1 MAASI
6 SAADSTIGDLIAEA
20 IDKVG
25 KDGVI
30 TVEES
35 NTFGIETDFN
45 PSVLASASLVIGFS
59 INFVANTFIFP
70 LVGAQI
76 TPAQNFWMGWI
87 YTSVSIVRQYAVR
100 RFFNAMLHA
109 AALRLSGD
117 HK

>member
-1 MAASI
+1 MSTLELLGVASMLFTACFTVRAVR
-6 SAADSTIGDLIAEA
+6 SAPGVGQSPRSAIIEA
-20 IDKVG
+20 W
-25 KDGVI
+25 
-30 TVEES
+30 
-35 NTFGIETDFN
+35 FN
-45 PSVLASASLVIGFS
+45 LVIGFS